1 MDQIEKCE
9 NFDIR
14 SGYLNSFL
22 NKNVISLSNPYN
34 NDKYPYVAN
43 MPKK

>member
-1 MDQIEKCE
+1 MGQIEKCE
-9 NFDIR
+9 NLIPDQ
-14 SGYLNSFL
+14 GYLNSFL
-22 NKNVISLSNPYN
+22 NKNVISLSNAYN